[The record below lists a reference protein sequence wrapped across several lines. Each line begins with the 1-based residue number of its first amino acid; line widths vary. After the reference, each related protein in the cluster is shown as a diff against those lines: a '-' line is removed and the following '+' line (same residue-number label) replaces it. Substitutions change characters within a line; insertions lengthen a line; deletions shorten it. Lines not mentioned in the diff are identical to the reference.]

1 MIINSSARLLQVVLL
16 AFAVTAIGA
25 PARAQQPSA
34 NAIAMAKEII
44 VAKGSAT
51 LFNTIG
57 NNVIEQSKAMLL
69 QTNPTLTK
77 DLDDVAAKLRSD
89 YAARMAEPLNDAAKL
104 YAAGFT
110 EQELKDI
117 LAFYKS
123 PAGKKVA
130 DQETGILEHSLSDLD
145 AWAAKFSEEVLARIR
160 GEMRKR
166 GHEL

>member
-1 MIINSSARLLQVVLL
+1 MIINSSVRLLRVALL
-16 AFAVTAIGA
+16 AFAVTAIAA